1 MSFLISAG
9 CRVRWILSPP
19 SPTGFRHVI
28 ILAGVALAY
37 GSLNPCLCY
46 FAPAG
51 LKILF
56 AYTANSEIA
65 AANAATV

>member
-1 MSFLISAG
+1 M
-9 CRVRWILSPP
+9 RWVLSPP
-19 SPTGFRHVI
+19 FSTGVRHVI
-28 ILAGVALAY
+28 ILAGVALAF

-56 AYTANSEIA
+56 AMRANESRNEEPEGRQDE
-65 AANAATV
+65 